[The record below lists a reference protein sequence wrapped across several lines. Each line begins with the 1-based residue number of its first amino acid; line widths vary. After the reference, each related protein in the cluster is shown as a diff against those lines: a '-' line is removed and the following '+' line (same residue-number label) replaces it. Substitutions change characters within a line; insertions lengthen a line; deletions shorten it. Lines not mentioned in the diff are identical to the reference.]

1 MINYA
6 KKTFAALLL
15 LMVATVANAAVK
27 YSIDDVNIPV
37 GETQTVAVNM
47 ENDVPVWIIEFRLSL
62 PAGLVPNMTTL
73 KVADR
78 LAGDLQYQ
86 VVSRKM
92 DNDGS
97 YRISALPLGMD
108 AVPAGKGAILTF
120 EVTAAPN
127 LADNSQISFSGESAL
142 SPENTPE
149 AVSSEAADVAKVND
163 AFTVTANVEEVMLAK
178 VDATAEI
185 EIALDYNGKTADL
198 WGLQGNIVLP
208 AGVTIDGD
216 KVQKAARLG
225 SFGIETNK
233 VSDTEYFFYTSSMS
247 DLVSITGTSGAVIK
261 FTVKAGEGVVD
272 GSAIK
277 VNNLKTVDKATEDK
291 VNLNSVTVKIT
302 TKDPNEEAYKAI
314 SEEIAALQKQLDDAK
329 TELAKDAP
337 SVDVTEEA
345 KAIQDQ
351 IDALKKTADEAHEA
365 QTLEEGDKLDAEAA
379 KAVTDAITKMVTDA
393 KAKQQEITVGIGA
406 VKAAAAED
414 EVYTVAGQRVAA
426 PVKGVN
432 IINGKKVILK

>member
-1 MINYA
+1 MVNYV

-15 LMVATVANAAVK
+15 LMMATVANAAVK
-27 YSIDDVNIPV
+27 YTIDDINIPE
-37 GETQTVAVNM
+37 GDTQTVFVNM
-47 ENDVPVWIIEFRLSL
+47 ENDEPVWIIEFHLTL
-62 PAGLVPNMTTL
+62 PEGLTFDENSL

-86 VVSRKM
+86 LASRFIDK
-92 DNDGS
+92 DGS
-97 YRISALPLGMD
+97 WRISALPLGLG
-108 AVPAGKGAILTF
+108 AVPAGKGAILSF
-120 EVTAAPN
+120 EVTAEAS
-127 LADNSQISFSGESAL
+127 LADNSQITFSGETAL
-142 SPENTPE
+142 DPDNKPET
-149 AVSSEAADVAKVND
+149 VTSENADVAKVND
-163 AFTVTANVEEVMLAK
+163 DYTVTANTEEVMLAK

-198 WGLQGNIVLP
+198 WGLQGNIILP
-208 AGVTIDGD
+208 AGVTLEG
-216 KVQKAARLG
+216 KVEKAARLG
-225 SFGIETNK
+225 SFAIETNK

-247 DLVSITGTSGAVIK
+247 DLVSITGTSGTVIK

-277 VNNLKTVDKATEDK
+277 VNNLKTVDKATEGK
-291 VNLNSVTVKIT
+291 INLNSVTVKIT

-414 EVYTVAGQRVAA
+414 EIYTVAGQRVAA